1 MGVDNEKEDG
11 GLTRRTQEGLE
22 PAGRGRG
29 GRLRLIDGWFC
40 LVGFSHGVVSMVNG
54 MRKRKEREVPGVI
67 FPVDRPP
74 LVSVSGRG

>member
-1 MGVDNEKEDG
+1 M
-11 GLTRRTQEGLE
+11 
-22 PAGRGRG
+22 A
-29 GRLRLIDGWFC
+29 
-40 LVGFSHGVVSMVNG
+40 NG